1 MNRRD
6 FLRPQQLLGSA
17 ARVLGLTD
25 KILDLNLESDKP
37 LARYSRAAMATSFE
51 VLLPMGTPQGAVA
64 AAEALDLVDRLED
77 QLTVYRDTSEM
88 SRINRLASHAPQYVE
103 EHLFGLLSLANRLTQ
118 QTEGAFDVAVGAM
131 IKAWGFYRRRGR
143 VPSPEERA
151 EVMEKSGMQHV
162 VLDSEK
168 RAIHFRRPG
177 LEINLGSIGKGYA
190 LDRVGQLLRQQLGIT
205 SALVHGGH
213 SSVLAIGDQPGKGRG
228 WPVGI
233 LHPQQRDR
241 RLAIIHLCNRALGTS
256 AATFQHLH
264 HGGRK
269 LGHILDPRT
278 GWPAEGVL
286 SASVTAP
293 TAALADALATAFYVM
308 GVERARAYC
317 AGHPDIGAVILSKE
331 TNQPVILGHAQE
343 EINPPWLR

>member
-6 FLRPQQLLGSA
+6 FLRPRQLLGSA
-17 ARVLGLTD
+17 ARVLGLPE
-25 KILDLNLESDKP
+25 KILEPSPDTDTP
-37 LARYSRAAMATSFE
+37 LTWYSRRAMATSFE
-51 VLLPMGTPQGAVA
+51 VIFPVGTPRDA
-64 AAEALDLVDRLED
+64 AAASDALDLVDRLED

-88 SRINRLASHAPQYVE
+88 SRINRHAATSPQSVE
-103 EHLFGLLSLANRLTQ
+103 EKLFGLLSLAEQITRE
-118 QTEGAFDVAVGAM
+118 TEGAFDVAVGAL

-151 EVMEKSGMQHV
+151 EVMEECGMQHV
-162 VLDSEK
+162 LLDADK
-168 RAIHFRRPG
+168 QTIHFRRPG

-190 LDRVGQLLRQQLGIT
+190 LDRVGQLLRRQWGIT

-213 SSVLAIGDQPGKGRG
+213 SSVLGIGDQPGKSG

-264 HGGRK
+264 HGGGK
-269 LGHILDPRT
+269 LGHILDPQT

-286 SASVTAP
+286 SASVSAP

-308 GVERARAYC
+308 GVEKARAYC

-343 EINPPWLR
+343 EINPPWLP

>member
-17 ARVLGLTD
+17 ARALGLTD
-25 KILDLNLESDKP
+25 KILDLNLETDKP

-51 VLLPMGTPQGAVA
+51 VLLPLGTPQGAAA
-64 AAEALDLVDRLED
+64 AAEALDLVDCLED

-88 SRINRLASHAPQYVE
+88 SRINRLASEAPQHVE
-103 EHLFGLLSLANRLTQ
+103 EHLFNLLSLANRLTQ
-118 QTEGAFDVAVGAM
+118 ETEGAFDVAVGAV

-162 VLDSEK
+162 VLDPEK
-168 RAIHFRRPG
+168 RTIHFRRPG

-190 LDRVGQLLRQQLGIT
+190 LDRVAHVLRNQRGIT
-205 SALVHGGH
+205 TAMLHGGH
-213 SSVLAIGDQPGKGRG
+213 SSVLAMGSQPATRDG

-233 LHPQQRDR
+233 LHPQQRGR
-241 RLAIIHLCNRALGTS
+241 RLAIIHLRNRALGTS
-256 AATFQHLH
+256 AATFQHLEH
-264 HGGRK
+264 QGCK

-278 GWPAEGVL
+278 CWPAEGVL
-286 SASVTAP
+286 SASATAP
-293 TAALADALATAFYVM
+293 SAALADALATAFYVI
-308 GVERARAYC
+308 GVDKARTYC
-317 AGHPDIGAVILSKE
+317 AGNPNIGAVLLTKE
-331 TNQPVILGHAQE
+331 NNHPVILGHAQE
-343 EINPPWLR
+343 EIDSPCLS

>member
-17 ARVLGLTD
+17 AKVLGLGE
-25 KILDLNLESDKP
+25 KILDLNPESEKP
-37 LARYSRAAMATSFE
+37 LTRYFRRAMATSFE
-51 VLLPMGTPQGAVA
+51 VLLPVGTLKGA
-64 AAEALDLVDRLED
+64 AAASDALDLIDRLED

-88 SRINRLASHAPQYVE
+88 SRINRHAATSPQSVE
-103 EHLFGLLSLANRLTQ
+103 EKLFGLLRLAEQITQ
-118 QTEGAFDVAVGAM
+118 ETNGAFDVAVGAL
-131 IKAWGFYRRRGR
+131 IKAWGFYRRRSR
-143 VPSPEERA
+143 VPEPEERA

-162 VLDSEK
+162 VLDGE
-168 RAIHFRRPG
+168 RRTIHFRRPG

-190 LDRVGQLLRQQLGIT
+190 LDRVGQLLRRQWGIT

-293 TAALADALATAFYVM
+293 TAALADALATTFYVM
-308 GVERARAYC
+308 GVEKARAYC
-317 AGHPDIGAVILSKE
+317 AGHPDIGAVILTEE
-331 TNQPVILGHAQE
+331 TNQPVILGQAQE